1 MERVPLTT
9 VIRSS
14 FRSSLGDS
22 CSAASST
29 PLHHHYHWPRAF
41 SSRESTG
48 VVSCERRRELI
59 DTHSERD
66 RETERERETDRE
78 REHSRGVCG
87 PQTTMAPSAVCRKK
101 LSKEH
106 KALCVSPP
114 DFIPLVH
121 VNEKNV
127 CDWHF
132 VIQGPPD
139 SPYDGGFYVGR
150 VRFPD
155 DYPFKPPS
163 LSMVT
168 PSGRFEVNVRLCLSM
183 SDFHPEAWTP
193 GWSVATILTG
203 MLSFMLENAETTGS
217 VRTTDDEKKRLAADS
232 LRWNMEN
239 ATVKRMFPTLPQL
252 AEKAKEKASSSGSK

>member
-1 MERVPLTT
+1 
-9 VIRSS
+9 
-14 FRSSLGDS
+14 
-22 CSAASST
+22 
-29 PLHHHYHWPRAF
+29 
-41 SSRESTG
+41 
-48 VVSCERRRELI
+48 
-59 DTHSERD
+59 
-66 RETERERETDRE
+66 
-78 REHSRGVCG
+78 
-87 PQTTMAPSAVCRKK
+87 MAPSAVCRKK

-114 DFIPLVH
+114 DFIPLVY

-139 SPYDGGFYVGR
+139 SPYEGGWYVGR

-168 PSGRFEVNVRLCLSM
+168 PSRRFEVNTRLCLSM
-183 SDFHPEAWTP
+183 SDFHPESWTP

-203 MLSFMLENAETTGS
+203 MLSFMLEDVGTTGS
-217 VRTTDDEKKRLAADS
+217 IRTTDDEKKKLAADS

-239 ATVKRMFPTLPQL
+239 PTVKRMFPTLPQL
-252 AEKAKEKASSSGSK
+252 AEVKEKASSSGSK